1 MFSWTLLTLL
11 VRVSNGLTIVVAAAN
26 GKVGR
31 HVLAA
36 LAGKDRLTI
45 VPLVRSTSRLRAEL
59 ERLDLSASLCDAMVR
74 DAIECDYTDTDAVS
88 AAFSKIRPGL
98 ISFDELRLFL
108 ATGNGP
114 RQAEAECNVL
124 QAARRVGVTYVV
136 KLSTATQVLEM
147 ESGPYEA
154 HRQVEAALQQAESL
168 CYTVLRPNI
177 FMQMTA
183 APLIGIGAA
192 LAHTDACVHPFADTP
207 ISMVDARDVGAVAA
221 TLLSAREPRE
231 RNAQILELTGPKAV
245 TYREL
250 AQCLSSVRPRPVSC
264 EPVSLEEHVS
274 APSLRA
280 FRETRSCCSATSTT
294 IEECIGRPATP
305 LAEFVLRQAS
315 EFQPAVEAHL
325 ATN

>member
-36 LAGKDRLTI
+36 LAGKDSLTI

-59 ERLDLSASLCDAMVR
+59 ERLDLSTSLCDAMVR

-147 ESGPYEA
+147 ESGPYQA

-280 FRETRSCCSATSTT
+280 FLGTLSRCSATSTT

-305 LAEFVLRQAS
+305 LAEFVLRQAA
-315 EFQPAVEAHL
+315 EFQPAI
-325 ATN
+325 

>member
-1 MFSWTLLTLL
+1 
-11 VRVSNGLTIVVAAAN
+11 
-26 GKVGR
+26 
-31 HVLAA
+31 
-36 LAGKDRLTI
+36 
-45 VPLVRSTSRLRAEL
+45 
-59 ERLDLSASLCDAMVR
+59 
-74 DAIECDYTDTDAVS
+74 
-88 AAFSKIRPGL
+88 
-98 ISFDELRLFL
+98 
-108 ATGNGP
+108 
-114 RQAEAECNVL
+114 
-124 QAARRVGVTYVV
+124 
-136 KLSTATQVLEM
+136 
-147 ESGPYEA
+147 
-154 HRQVEAALQQAESL
+154 
-168 CYTVLRPNI
+168 
-177 FMQMTA
+177 MQMTA

-280 FRETRSCCSATSTT
+280 FLGTLSRCSATSTT

-305 LAEFVLRQAS
+305 LAEFVLRQAA
-315 EFQPAVEAHL
+315 EFQPAI
-325 ATN
+325 